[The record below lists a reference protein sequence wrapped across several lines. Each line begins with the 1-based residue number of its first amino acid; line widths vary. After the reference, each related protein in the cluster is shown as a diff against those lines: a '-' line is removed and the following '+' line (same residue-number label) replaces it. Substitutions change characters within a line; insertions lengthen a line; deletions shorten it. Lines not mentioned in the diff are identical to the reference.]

1 MDPIALLAQAGE
13 RTGKIVEQ
21 ISADQLAGSTP
32 CDEWDVRTLLNH
44 VIGGNL
50 MFATLASGG
59 TLPDMEGQEL
69 PDFAGDDPAAS
80 YRASF
85 GKALDAWRAPGALD
99 RDVPLPYGPT
109 PAPVALGIHLMETN
123 VHGWDL
129 ARATGQEAVIDDEHA
144 TATLGLAQQI
154 FAHGRL
160 PVFKDEV
167 PVPADAAAGERL
179 VGLLGRQP

>member
-1 MDPIALLAQAGE
+1 METLALLERAGE

-21 ISADQLAGSTP
+21 ISADQLSGASP

-50 MFATLASGG
+50 MFATLAAGG
-59 TLPDMEGQEL
+59 TLPEMREM
-69 PDFAGDDPAAS
+69 PDFVGDDPAGS

-85 GKALDAWRAPGALD
+85 AKAMEAWRAPGVMDSTVAL
-99 RDVPLPYGPT
+99 PMGPT
-109 PAPVALGIHLMETN
+109 PAPVAISIHLMETT

-129 ARATGQEAVIDDEHA
+129 ARGTGQDADLDDEQAVA
-144 TATLGLAQQI
+144 TEALARQM
-154 FAHGRL
+154 FAHGRR

-167 PVPADAAAGERL
+167 PVPADAPAGHRVL
-179 VGLLGRQP
+179 GLLGRTP